1 MKTFKFNLF
10 FDFSKKLE
18 INLPTDIIKIIAE
31 FLQLNEFSKL
41 FMTSK
46 EIYES
51 LQDENFY
58 INLYKSKMKES
69 FLFQKIDLGI
79 TWKEFFGML

>member
-1 MKTFKFNLF
+1 LKTFKFNLF